1 MRVGYVRV
9 STVEQNEER
18 QIAELRDKAGV
29 EKFFV
34 DKVSAKSAKRPK
46 FDEMMNFLREGD
58 ELIVS
63 EFSRLAR
70 STVDLL
76 NIVET
81 LTKKEVKVRSL
92 KEQLDSSTP
101 QGRFMLTIF
110 GAIAEFERELLLQ
123 RQREGIKLAK
133 AAGKYKGRNAK
144 KRPKDFDFYKQG
156 YYERTYTVT
165 YIANH
170 YKVSRPTVYKWLKE

>member
-9 STVEQNEER
+9 SSVEQNEER
-18 QIAELRDKAGV
+18 QIVELQQKADV

-34 DKVSAKSAKRPK
+34 DKLSSKSAKRPK

-63 EFSRLAR
+63 EISRLVR
-70 STVDLL
+70 STTDLL
-76 NIVET
+76 NIVDS
-81 LTKKEVKVRSL
+81 LTKKDVKVFSL

-110 GAIAEFERELLLQ
+110 GAIDLHRYRNRQSLQ
-123 RQREGIKLAK
+123 SFSSHRL
-133 AAGKYKGRNAK
+133 
-144 KRPKDFDFYKQG
+144 
-156 YYERTYTVT
+156 
-165 YIANH
+165 
-170 YKVSRPTVYKWLKE
+170 

>member
-9 STVEQNEER
+9 SSVEQNEER
-18 QIAELRDKAGV
+18 QIFELKQKADV

-34 DKVSAKSAKRPK
+34 DKLSSKSANRPK

-70 STVDLL
+70 STTDLL
-76 NIVET
+76 NIVDS
-81 LTKKEVKVRSL
+81 LTKKNVKVRSL

-110 GAIAEFERELLLQ
+110 GAIAEFERELILQ
-123 RQREGIKLAK
+123 RQREGIQLAK

-156 YYERTYTVT
+156 YYDRQYTVT
-165 YIANH
+165 EIAKH
-170 YKVSRPTVYKWLKE
+170 YKVSRPTVYKWLRQ